1 SRTWV
6 PPSGRASVN
15 VNSAGPVSAAARA
28 GSSSR
33 VSAATRRSTAARS
46 ISSSR
51 PKECSTLVRDTPA
64 FASHSLW
71 ASWRY
76 RTTCPDLFRRD
87 DVRTYMWLDDTRLTP
102 GQQRVI
108 AQIVSLGPCGV
119 PPRQERCDLRILPIP
134 YPEPA
139 LNCRTRAERP
149 AKAVTPAAA
158 ARHSGGHAHPGA
170 SPA

>member
-1 SRTWV
+1 
-6 PPSGRASVN
+6 
-15 VNSAGPVSAAARA
+15 
-28 GSSSR
+28 
-33 VSAATRRSTAARS
+33 RS

-119 PPRQERCDLRILPIP
+119 PPRQERCDLRILPSP

-139 LNCRTRAERP
+139 LNCRTRAQASPEGSRVCRV
-149 AKAVTPAAA
+149 A
-158 ARHSGGHAHPGA
+158 GPGA
-170 SPA
+170 ISAERRRRQAVCTKRRTTFDVPWSGARTRYCFVIAL